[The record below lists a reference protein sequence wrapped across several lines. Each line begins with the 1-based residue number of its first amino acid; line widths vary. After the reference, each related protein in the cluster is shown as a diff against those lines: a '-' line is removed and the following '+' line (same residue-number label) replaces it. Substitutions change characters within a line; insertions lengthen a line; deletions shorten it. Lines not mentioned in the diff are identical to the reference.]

1 MRFKIPE
8 GQTPAQHI
16 VNLGL
21 DGIVKAAKEQGYA
34 NPESVAD
41 RIFSAQREIR
51 NNELDDLI
59 GEQRKVGETAL
70 LVLSSG
76 LVVKKDELTR
86 S

>member
-1 MRFKIPE
+1 MKFHVPE

-16 VNLGL
+16 VNLGW
-21 DGIVKAAKEQGYA
+21 DRIVEAAKQQGYA
-34 NPESVAD
+34 NPQSAAD
-41 RIFSAQREIR
+41 RIFSAQQEIR
-51 NNELDDLI
+51 KNELNDLI

-70 LVLSSG
+70 LVLSDG

>member
-21 DGIVKAAKEQGYA
+21 DGIVKAAEEQGYA
-34 NPESVAD
+34 NPQSVAD
-41 RIFSAQREIR
+41 QIFSTQQVIR

>member
-21 DGIVKAAKEQGYA
+21 DGIVEAAKEQGYA
-34 NPESVAD
+34 NPESAAD
-41 RIFSAQREIR
+41 QIFSAQQEIR
-51 NNELDDLI
+51 KNELNDLI

-70 LVLSSG
+70 LVLSNG
-76 LVVKKDELTR
+76 LVVKRDELTR

>member
-1 MRFKIPE
+1 MKFHVPE

-21 DGIVKAAKEQGYA
+21 DGIVKAAEEQGYA
-34 NPESVAD
+34 NPESVANQ
-41 RIFSAQREIR
+41 ILSAQREIR
-51 NNELDDLI
+51 INELDDLI
-59 GEQRKVGETAL
+59 GENRKLGETAL
-70 LVLSSG
+70 LILSNG